1 MKNNM
6 VVTTSL
12 FDLNRQNWNN
22 YNRPIEEY
30 KKYAQNMLS
39 LDCDMVIYTTSDLK
53 SFFEDNRKLY
63 KEKTIIIT
71 MDLKDIPYYDYLDRI
86 TNLMT
91 SDFFV
96 NKIRN
101 APGIDRYRPEANY
114 PIYNIIQ
121 FAKSKF
127 LKMTID
133 NDYFKSKYHCW
144 MDVGIYHDKFPQK
157 YKFEKFPS
165 SNLKILSDEKIHH
178 FYIDHPRESDLNKLE
193 YYSMLGDVRM
203 TGGWF
208 GGTKNA
214 MLLYSDL
221 IENVVNQSIHEGV
234 ISDDQNMYTIAY
246 LQNKNKFHLHDGNFA
261 VNPWFAGLD
270 YFMEKQ

>member
-12 FDLNRQNWNN
+12 FDLDRQNWKN
-22 YNRPIEEY
+22 YNRPIEDY
-30 KKYAQNMLS
+30 KRYAQNMLS
-39 LDCDMVIYTTSDLK
+39 LDCDIVIYTTPDLK
-53 SFFEDNRKLY
+53 PFFEEHRKNY

-71 MDLKDIPYYDYLDRI
+71 MDLKDIPYYDYLNRI

-96 NKIRN
+96 NNVRN

-127 LKMTID
+127 LKMTIE
-133 NDYFKSKYHCW
+133 NNYFDSKYHCW

-157 YKFEKFPS
+157 FKFKKFPS
-165 SNLKILSDEKIHH
+165 VNFEVLSDEKIHH

-208 GGTKNA
+208 GGTKDA

-221 IENVVNQSIHEGV
+221 IEDVVNQSISEGV

-270 YFMEKQ
+270 YFMEQQ